1 MSETSP
7 RPDHFIVLVPGF
19 MGSTLRSKR
28 TGRMVWGNF
37 DQSLKEATRGNPFG
51 WIGWIRDFLNGM
63 RYPNPDLEAVDLM
76 EEVAFFPPLY
86 KQEHYQRLSAFL
98 KTLGYKVG
106 DNVPESQRNVY
117 EFPYDWRQ
125 DNRTSGRQLKAK
137 IKQWRAH
144 HPNAEV
150 WIIAHSNGGL
160 VARWYIEKEA
170 GKKIVTKLFLM
181 GSPWDGTAVGFK
193 SLSEGVEMFLR
204 GSFTQ
209 KTIQNMTRDII
220 QTFPSAYQLLP
231 HEWKA
236 LRFSA
241 NESDIIF
248 NHPNWLGSD
257 ATRNLLKDARKFN
270 EELGNKSSIPTFCYV
285 GRGFATV
292 AGSEV
297 QRGNDGKWLGLK
309 WQSTG
314 EGDGTITVRSASH
327 PTAKEVITVPA
338 AHSDIYIDPT
348 VEAHLKWEM
357 SEQYEPG
364 ARATLETPTMSIL
377 FVPGKNLYAP
387 DELMTVIAEIR
398 GETGE
403 AISDAQNK
411 VTLRWLQALPGDES
425 SAHPPATQTFV
436 LHPDVSQSGRYV
448 AVLNAPTIEG
458 YYELKGEF
466 VVPNQPPALLSEV
479 VLVETVTMGLWDETL
494 LTE

>member
-1 MSETSP
+1 MPDTP
-7 RPDHFIVLVPGF
+7 TRPDHFIVLVPGY

-37 DQSLKEATRGNPFG
+37 DQSLREATQGNPFG
-51 WIGWIRDFLNGM
+51 WIGWIQDFLNGM
-63 RYPNPDLEAVDLM
+63 KYPNPDLEAVGLM

-106 DNVPESQRNVY
+106 NQVPEAKRTVY

-125 DNRTSGRQLKAK
+125 DNRISGRQLKAK
-137 IKQWRAH
+137 IEQWRAH

-160 VARWYIEKEA
+160 VARWYIEKEG
-170 GKKIVTKLFLM
+170 GKAITKKLFLM

-220 QTFPSAYQLLP
+220 RSFPSAYQLLP

-236 LRFSA
+236 LRFSES
-241 NESDIIF
+241 ESDTIF
-248 NHPNWLGSD
+248 NHPTWLGTT
-257 ATRNLLKDARKFN
+257 ATRNLLADALKFN
-270 EELGNKSSIPTFCYV
+270 KALGNKSSIPTFCYV
-285 GRGFATV
+285 GRGYVTV
-292 AGSEV
+292 SGSDI
-297 QRGNDGKWLGLK
+297 QRGNDGKWLGMK
-309 WQSTG
+309 WQTTG

-327 PTAKEVITVPA
+327 PTAKEVVKVAA
-338 AHSDIYIDPT
+338 AHSDIYVDPT

-357 SEQYEPG
+357 LEQYEPG
-364 ARATLETPTMSIL
+364 ARATLETATMRIL
-377 FVPGKNLYAP
+377 FVPSKNLYAP
-387 DELMTVIAEIR
+387 GELMSVIAEIH
-398 GETGE
+398 GEGD
-403 AISDAQNK
+403 APLANAQNK
-411 VTLRWLQALPGDES
+411 VTLRWLQALPGDE
-425 SAHPPATQTFV
+425 APASTPRVHTFT
-436 LHPDVSQSGRYV
+436 LNADPQQAGRYV
-448 AVLNAPTIEG
+448 AVLNAPSTEG

-466 VVPNQPPALLSEV
+466 VVPNQPPAYLTEV
-479 VLVETVTMGLWDETL
+479 VLVETVATPIWDEAL
-494 LTE
+494 LQ

>member
-1 MSETSP
+1 MTETP
-7 RPDHFIVLVPGF
+7 TRPDHFIVLVPGF
-19 MGSTLRSKR
+19 MGSTLKSKR

-37 DQSLKEATRGNPFG
+37 DQSLREATRGNPFG

-106 DNVPESQRNVY
+106 DTVPEAKRTVY

-125 DNRTSGRQLKAK
+125 DNRVSGRQLKAK
-137 IKQWRAH
+137 IEQWRAH
-144 HPNAEV
+144 HPDAEV

-160 VARWYIEKEA
+160 VARWYIEKEG
-170 GKKIVTKLFLM
+170 GKAITKKLFLM

-220 QTFPSAYQLLP
+220 RTFPSAYQLLP

-236 LRFSA
+236 LRFSP
-241 NESDIIF
+241 NESDTIF
-248 NHPNWLGSD
+248 NHPDWLEP
-257 ATRNLLKDARKFN
+257 ATRPLLVDARKFN

-285 GRGFATV
+285 GRGYATV

-297 QRGNDGKWLGLK
+297 QRGNDGKWLGMK
-309 WQSTG
+309 WQTTG

-327 PTAKEVITVPA
+327 PGAKEVVKVPA
-338 AHSDIYIDPT
+338 AHSDIYVDPT

-357 SEQYEPG
+357 AEQYEPG

-377 FVPGKNLYAP
+377 FVPGKNLYGP
-387 DELMTVIAEIR
+387 GELMTVIAEIQ
-398 GETGE
+398 GEGGDPLT
-403 AISDAQNK
+403 DAQTR
-411 VTLRWLQALPGDES
+411 VTFRWLQPLPGDDAPVQVPS
-425 SAHPPATQTFV
+425 TLTFT
-436 LHPDVSQSGRYV
+436 LNPDAGQPGRYV
-448 AVLNAPTIEG
+448 AVLNAPDTEG

-466 VVPNQPPALLSEV
+466 VVPNQPLAQLTEV
-479 VLVETVTMGLWDETL
+479 VLVETVTTAILDEAL
-494 LTE
+494 LQM